1 MKSDGRKPKAEGNPK
16 GEIRKVLVCFA
27 VKEEARAFQK
37 LAGKRQNPKVI
48 LVGMGK
54 RNAER
59 AIRAALAKDRPQ
71 LVLTC
76 GFAGGLNPEL
86 ATGTVVFAGDPETGL
101 EQALLAA
108 GAKPARFHCA
118 EAVAATAERKRALW
132 EFTGADAVEMESQ
145 VICAV
150 CREQKIPSATVR
162 VILDTADENLPLD
175 FNQLMTADQ
184 KMSYG
189 KLAVALA
196 KSPGKVG
203 ALLRLQKQTRAAA
216 GNLAEV
222 LARVTAA

>member
-1 MKSDGRKPKAEGNPK
+1 MKSEGRKPKAEGNPK

-27 VKEEARAFQK
+27 VKEEARAFRK
-37 LAGKRQNPKVI
+37 LVRDRTDVQVI

-59 AIRAALAKDRPQ
+59 AIRAVLAQEHPQ

-76 GFAGGLNPEL
+76 GFAGGLSPEL
-86 ATGTVVFAGDPETGL
+86 ARGTVVFAADPETGL
-101 EQALLAA
+101 EPALLAA
-108 GAKPARFHCA
+108 GAKPARFHCV
-118 EAVAATAERKRALW
+118 ERVTATIEEKRALW
-132 EFTGADAVEMESQ
+132 ESTGANAVEMESE
-145 VICAV
+145 IIRAT
-150 CREQKIPSATVR
+150 CRKERIPSATVR
-162 VILDTADENLPLD
+162 VILDSANEDLPLD

-184 KMSYG
+184 KLSYG

-203 ALLRLQKQTRAAA
+203 ALLRLQKQTRGAA

-222 LARVTAA
+222 LARVTVA